1 MHQSIALSI
10 YPSIHA
16 SIHRSIDLFM
26 HLSIYSSITLYI
38 IQGGAELLIAA
49 GFHYTTQS
57 NSNTTTTTTTN
68 INDINTNIICNHN
81 DNTASNNEELYLIH
95 SMTNEAEY
103 RLAYTITR

>member
-1 MHQSIALSI
+1 VNLNNNKQDNK
-10 YPSIHA
+10 Y
-16 SIHRSIDLFM
+16 RSIRVNNKLFQ
-26 HLSIYSSITLYI
+26 TKVANVP
-38 IQGGAELLIAA
+38 GGAELLIAA

-103 RLAYTITR
+103 RLAYTITRLQDAL